1 VASVVLELVVHVEQ
15 DILPHPIT
23 LHFRIPSREVVSGR
37 FLAAAVVASSH
48 ELRASGKPAARG
60 SSLPLI
66 ASPPAR
72 RATFVSR
79 ETTYSSPSLPSYSA
93 SRPPCAISARDS
105 ASTRKPSTR
114 GALVPT
120 RPLRFSAP
128 VHAAS
133 NRVPGWRPSAH
144 PGTAPTGCILRPTRP
159 PQPDHLPCA
168 HSVFADDR
176 GKDW

>member
-1 VASVVLELVVHVEQ
+1 MASAMPLE
-15 DILPHPIT
+15 PT
-23 LHFRIPSREVVSGR
+23 TKAA
-37 FLAAAVVASSH
+37 LAAEGPRASSPAH
-48 ELRASGKPAARG
+48 EGLIG
-60 SSLPLI
+60 SSKLI

-72 RATFVSR
+72 RATFASR

-105 ASTRKPSTR
+105 ASTRKPSAR

-128 VHAAS
+128 VPGAS
-133 NRVPGWRPSAH
+133 DRVPDSLPSAH
-144 PGTAPTGCILRPTRP
+144 PQTAPAGCILRPTHP
-159 PQPDHLPCA
+159 PPPDHLPCA
-168 HSVFADDR
+168 HSVSADDR